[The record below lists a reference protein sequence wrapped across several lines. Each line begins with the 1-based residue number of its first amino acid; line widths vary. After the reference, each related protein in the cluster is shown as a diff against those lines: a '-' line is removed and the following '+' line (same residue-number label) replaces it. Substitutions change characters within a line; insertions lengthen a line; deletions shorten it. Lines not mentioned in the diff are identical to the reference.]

1 MSVIAKNGTTLLS
14 KTTAEDGHV
23 AFPSLKDFRAEQ
35 TAVMFLVEKEGD
47 VSFLPTYAYYDR
59 QLELSRFDIFGE
71 STPRD
76 PRTLGS
82 YLFSDRGVYRPVEK
96 FNIGLITRTV
106 DWKTPVTGIPLRA
119 EVRDPRNTLMAE
131 FPLTL
136 EASGFN
142 ELSYTT
148 AENSPTGD
156 WTVDLYLVGK
166 DKRDSRLLGS
176 TMVRIKEFE
185 PDRLKVALTLTPDR
199 KQGWVKPS
207 ELKADIDVQNLFG
220 TPAQDR
226 RVKSKLT
233 LRPIYP
239 NFSQFA
245 DYQFYENR
253 RSGDGF
259 DTELEERTTDANGK
273 ASIALGLEAY
283 GDATYQLQLISEAFE
298 AGGGRSVTAAARVMV
313 SPHDYLVGVKA
324 DGSLDYISHRSERKI
339 NLLAVDPSLAQI
351 PLSGLKAELLEQ
363 KYLSVLTRE
372 NSGVYKYQSK
382 LKEAAIAEEPLS
394 ISAQGTDFT
403 LNTEKPGNF
412 VLVIKDADNKVLNR
426 VSYTVAG
433 NANVSRSL
441 ERNAELKLTLNK
453 TSYRQ
458 GEDIEVAINAPYA
471 GSGIITIER
480 DKVYHWQ
487 WFHTDTTSSVQTIR
501 LPADMEGNGYINVQ
515 FIRDM
520 NSDEIFMS
528 PLSYGVAPFKIS
540 HEARQAKIEID
551 SPEIIKPG
559 ETLSIKVKTDSA
571 QRVTVFAVDEGILQ
585 VARYRLKDPLDYFFR
600 KRALE
605 VESAQILDLI
615 LPEFSKMLS
624 LASAPDGDAGE
635 GVDLHLNPFK
645 RKKDEPVAYWSGIT
659 DVNGEAEFS
668 YRVPDYFN
676 GKLRVMAVSV
686 TPERIGHT
694 QRYTTVRDDF
704 VLSPNVPT
712 TVSPGDQFD
721 VTLGVA
727 NNLTGLNGEKTTLDV
742 AIKPPPQ
749 LEVVGN
755 QNYSLSLAEK
765 QEGVV
770 TFRLKAKD
778 NLGNA
783 SIQFS
788 AHAGDKSASRTVSLS
803 LRPAAPF
810 RTQSIMGRMDGTQQ
824 NVSDIRQ
831 MYDQFARRDARVSR
845 SPLVLT
851 NGLSQYLADYPNA
864 CSEQIVSQTVPLLFQ
879 QRHPE
884 TKAGSV
890 QEKTRSQV
898 RNVITTLLA
907 RQNSQGAVGE
917 WRSSP
922 DADPF
927 ITPYVVQFLLEAREA
942 GYPISESLLKSANGY
957 LARMAAN
964 DAMYTQDDL
973 RLRAFATYLL
983 TRQGEVT
990 TGLLA
995 AVQTRMQKNAPDSWQ
1010 QDLGSLYLAA
1020 SYKMLKMD
1028 KQADALYS
1036 QPGKP
1041 LAKAMT
1047 KPGGQEATSI
1057 RWFKTALAFTSSF
1070 AISQRRLVVSRLSC
1084 WKIWRCA

>member
-1 MSVIAKNGTTLLS
+1 M
-14 KTTAEDGHV
+14 
-23 AFPSLKDFRAEQ
+23 
-35 TAVMFLVEKEGD
+35 
-47 VSFLPTYAYYDR
+47 
-59 QLELSRFDIFGE
+59 
-71 STPRD
+71 
-76 PRTLGS
+76 
-82 YLFSDRGVYRPVEK
+82 
-96 FNIGLITRTV
+96 
-106 DWKTPVTGIPLRA
+106 
-119 EVRDPRNTLMAE
+119 
-131 FPLTL
+131 
-136 EASGFN
+136 
-142 ELSYTT
+142 
-148 AENSPTGD
+148 
-156 WTVDLYLVGK
+156 
-166 DKRDSRLLGS
+166 
-176 TMVRIKEFE
+176 
-185 PDRLKVALTLTPDR
+185 
-199 KQGWVKPS
+199 
-207 ELKADIDVQNLFG
+207 
-220 TPAQDR
+220 
-226 RVKSKLT
+226 
-233 LRPIYP
+233 
-239 NFSQFA
+239 
-245 DYQFYENR
+245 
-253 RSGDGF
+253 
-259 DTELEERTTDANGK
+259 
-273 ASIALGLEAY
+273 
-283 GDATYQLQLISEAFE
+283 
-298 AGGGRSVTAAARVMV
+298 
-313 SPHDYLVGVKA
+313 
-324 DGSLDYISHRSERKI
+324 
-339 NLLAVDPSLAQI
+339 
-351 PLSGLKAELLEQ
+351 
-363 KYLSVLTRE
+363 
-372 NSGVYKYQSK
+372 
-382 LKEAAIAEEPLS
+382 
-394 ISAQGTDFT
+394 
-403 LNTEKPGNF
+403 
-412 VLVIKDADNKVLNR
+412 
-426 VSYTVAG
+426 
-433 NANVSRSL
+433 
-441 ERNAELKLTLNK
+441 
-453 TSYRQ
+453 
-458 GEDIEVAINAPYA
+458 
-471 GSGIITIER
+471 
-480 DKVYHWQ
+480 
-487 WFHTDTTSSVQTIR
+487 
-501 LPADMEGNGYINVQ
+501 
-515 FIRDM
+515 
-520 NSDEIFMS
+520 
-528 PLSYGVAPFKIS
+528 
-540 HEARQAKIEID
+540 
-551 SPEIIKPG
+551 
-559 ETLSIKVKTDSA
+559 
-571 QRVTVFAVDEGILQ
+571 
-585 VARYRLKDPLDYFFR
+585 
-600 KRALE
+600 
-605 VESAQILDLI
+605 
-615 LPEFSKMLS
+615 
-624 LASAPDGDAGE
+624 
-635 GVDLHLNPFK
+635 
-645 RKKDEPVAYWSGIT
+645 
-659 DVNGEAEFS
+659 
-668 YRVPDYFN
+668 PDYFN

-983 TRQGEVT
+983 TRQG
-990 TGLLA
+990 
-995 AVQTRMQKNAPDSWQ
+995 RS
-1010 QDLGSLYLAA
+1010 
-1020 SYKMLKMD
+1020 
-1028 KQADALYS
+1028 
-1036 QPGKP
+1036 P
-1041 LAKAMT
+1041 LACWPQFRRACKRM
-1047 KPGGQEATSI
+1047 
-1057 RWFKTALAFTSSF
+1057 RLTAG
-1070 AISQRRLVVSRLSC
+1070 SR
-1084 WKIWRCA
+1084 IWDRCTLPHPTRC